1 MGAALLAAEAAA
13 DAATVWTRKG
23 QPRRGTASQRRSGT
37 IVDECEGAT
46 TPAVQSVHARAH
58 LTPAERE
65 TAILAAS
72 GRTNRQIA
80 EQLCVSI
87 RTIES
92 RLVNIYA
99 KLGVSSREDLA
110 REL

>member
-1 MGAALLAAEAAA
+1 M
-13 DAATVWTRKG
+13 D
-23 QPRRGTASQRRSGT
+23 RS
-37 IVDECEGAT
+37 GAT
-46 TPAVQSVHARAH
+46 TPAVQSVHTRAH

-65 TAILAAS
+65 TALLAAS

-110 REL
+110 QEL